1 MSDSNAFFS
10 HDPKDPWSSHA
21 EALEG
26 RLQALDEALRA
37 QDPAGLES
45 ASQALHKCLADALVA
60 FHQAKKA
67 GAQPLSPAMR
77 QKLMLAQ
84 TRVTGLQA
92 TVHRAGASMSRTLN
106 VLFPEESGQGVGA
119 TYGAL
124 QPAASGAGAAMRA
137 AYKA

>member
-1 MSDSNAFFS
+1 MSDSIAISS

-26 RLQALDEALRA
+26 RLKALDEALRSQNPA
-37 QDPAGLES
+37 QLDN
-45 ASQALHKCLADALVA
+45 ASQALHKCLADALAA
-60 FHQAKKA
+60 FHQAKKT
-67 GAQPLSPAMR
+67 GLQPLSPAMR

-92 TVHRAGASMSRTLN
+92 TVHHAGASMSRTLN
-106 VLFPEESGQGVGA
+106 VLFPEEPGQGAA
-119 TYGAL
+119 TYGTL
-124 QPAASGAGAAMRA
+124 QPSASGAGAAMRA

>member
-1 MSDSNAFFS
+1 MSDSSAAIS

-21 EALEG
+21 QALEE

-37 QDPAGLES
+37 QDPAGLEA
-45 ASQALHKCLADALVA
+45 ASQNLHRCLADALAA
-60 FHQAKKA
+60 FHQTKKT
-67 GAQPLSPAMR
+67 GLQPLSPLMR

-92 TVHRAGASMSRTLN
+92 TVHRAGSSMSRTLS
-106 VLFPEESGQGVGA
+106 VLFPEEAGQVA

-124 QPAASGAGAAMRA
+124 QSASGPGAAMRA
-137 AYKA
+137 AYKG